1 LWLAMPL
8 SEERTILGL
17 VDAFRDELVNL
28 RFLPDVHS
36 LALFG
41 GSGVIDLLGVPAINL
56 AASPLPPASLVRK
69 EAFDRLFASL
79 VLVLL
84 APLFAVLAAAVKL
97 SSPGPVLFK
106 QCRKGA
112 DGRD

>member
-1 LWLAMPL
+1 MFHTHAEAPSTRNPRIPVFGTPGAFADFVRRTGVHEVWLAMPL

-41 GSGVIDLLGVPAINL
+41 GSGVIDLLGVPDQK
-56 AASPLPPASLVRK
+56 SV
-69 EAFDRLFASL
+69 
-79 VLVLL
+79 V
-84 APLFAVLAAAVKL
+84 
-97 SSPGPVLFK
+97 
-106 QCRKGA
+106 
-112 DGRD
+112 